1 MTFMTTELLIDN
13 RPCMVYAMPEPR
25 CLVLTTLVWHNG
37 GHLTDCTLRLAQAIA
52 WCVNRITT

>member
-37 GHLTDCTLRLAQAIA
+37 GHLTDCTLRLAQPLL
-52 WCVNRITT
+52 